1 MLLLDVIDLAY
12 VLDMLRRNICG
23 TRPAA
28 RDNGAHVTNP
38 SCEYIRYVIGTAI

>member
-12 VLDMLRRNICG
+12 VLDTLRGNACG

-28 RDNGAHVTNP
+28 RDSGAHVTSP
-38 SCEYIRYVIGTAI
+38 SCEYIRYVTGTAI